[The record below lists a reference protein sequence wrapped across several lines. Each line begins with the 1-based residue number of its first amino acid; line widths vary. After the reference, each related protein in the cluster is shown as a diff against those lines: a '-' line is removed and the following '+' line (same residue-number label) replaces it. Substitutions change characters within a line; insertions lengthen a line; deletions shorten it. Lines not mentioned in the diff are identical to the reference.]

1 MKQIQREVVKT
12 EFVNTIKDY
21 PNFPFNDRQAQEQVA
36 EHILDQV
43 FEKTNV
49 YITSQERTQL
59 LRELL
64 DTVVF
69 GLRQIQKLQDDASIE
84 EIMINGLND
93 IFVKRRFSDGVE
105 RVPVQ
110 FSHRN
115 ELRSVIEKLLEGTG
129 RRIDRSSP
137 IVDTRLADGSRVNIV
152 IEPLSLQGPIITIR
166 KFPERPISADDL
178 LNHGTINQEMYE
190 FLQLMVRKKQNI
202 VVSGSTAA
210 GKTTT
215 LSALLDFING
225 GDEGDRVILIEQ
237 IAEIKLP
244 ERVKNK
250 VHLETRP
257 PNIEGKGEYSI
268 RDLLKNALRMRPD
281 RIIIGEIRGGE
292 AFDLLQALNTGHDGS
307 FTTLHANSAHDAL
320 LRLES
325 MVLMSGMEQL
335 PLSVIKTWIRR
346 SVDFVIQQKR
356 LPDGHRKLVELVAV
370 SKAEPVGDK
379 HEAIQTIPIF
389 TYADGTFQTHEAHYK
404 LYRSRLEQLR

>member
-1 MKQIQREVVKT
+1 MKNIQHEVVKT

-49 YITSQERTQL
+49 YVTSQERSVL

-69 GLRQIQKLQDDASIE
+69 GLRQIQKLQDDPSIE

-178 LNHGTINQEMYE
+178 LKHGTINEEMYE
-190 FLQLMVRKKQNI
+190 FLQLMVQKKQNI

-215 LSALLDFING
+215 LSALLDFMNG
-225 GDEGDRVILIEQ
+225 GDEGDRVVLIEQ
-237 IAEIKLP
+237 IAEISLP

-257 PNIEGKGEYSI
+257 PNVEGKGEYSI

-356 LPDGHRKLVELVAV
+356 FSNGHRKLVELVAV
-370 SKAEPVGDK
+370 SKSEPAGDK
-379 HEAIQTIPIF
+379 HEAIQTSPIF
-389 TYADGTFQTHEAHYK
+389 TYENGAFKRHDTHYK
-404 LYRSRLEQLR
+404 LYRALLEQR

>member
-1 MKQIQREVVKT
+1 MKTTQKEMIIQ
-12 EFVNTIKDY
+12 EFITIIKDY
-21 PNFPFNDRQAQEQVA
+21 PNFPFHNRNAQEEVA
-36 EHILDQV
+36 EFILDQV
-43 FEKTNV
+43 FEKIHIYV
-49 YITSQERTQL
+49 TSQERRVL

-69 GLRQIQKLQDDASIE
+69 GLRQIQKLQDDESIE

-93 IFVKRRFSDGVE
+93 IFIKRRFTENPE

-110 FSHRN
+110 FHSRN

-129 RRIDRSSP
+129 RRIDRSNP
-137 IVDTRLADGSRVNIV
+137 LVDTRLADGSRVNIV
-152 IEPLSLQGPIITIR
+152 IEPLSLHGPVITIR
-166 KFPERPISADDL
+166 KFPDAPITAKDL
-178 LNHGTINQEMYE
+178 LAHGTINQDMYD
-190 FLQLMVRKKQNI
+190 FLKVCVEQKKNI

-215 LSALLDFING
+215 LSALLGFMKG
-225 GDEGDRVILIEQ
+225 GDAGDRVVLIEQ
-237 IAEIKLP
+237 IAELQLP
-244 ERVKNK
+244 SDVKNK

-292 AFDLLQALNTGHDGS
+292 AFDLLQALNTGHEGS

-325 MVLMSGMEQL
+325 MVLLSGFEQL
-335 PLSVIKTWIRR
+335 PLPVIKTWIQR
-346 SVDFVIQQKR
+346 SVDVVIQQKK
-356 LPDGHRKLVELVAV
+356 LPDGNRRMVEIALVDKTETPMDNTKEL
-370 SKAEPVGDK
+370 K
-379 HEAIQTIPIF
+379 TIPIF
-389 TYADGTFQTHEAHYK
+389 TWENGGFKTHSEQYSLAISQISQT
-404 LYRSRLEQLR
+404 L

>member
-1 MKQIQREVVKT
+1 MKQIQHEVVKT

-49 YITSQERTQL
+49 YVTSQERSQL

-93 IFVKRRFSDGVE
+93 IFIKRRFSDGVE

-178 LNHGTINQEMYE
+178 LTHGTINREMYE
-190 FLQLMVRKKQNI
+190 FLQLMVQKKQNI

-215 LSALLDFING
+215 LSALLDFMNG
-225 GDEGDRVILIEQ
+225 GDEGDRVVLIEQ

-257 PNIEGKGEYSI
+257 PNVEGKGEYSI

-370 SKAEPVGDK
+370 SKAVPVGDK

-389 TYADGTFQTHEAHYK
+389 TYTDGTFQTHETHYK
-404 LYRSRLEQLR
+404 LYRSQLEQLR

>member
-307 FTTLHANSAHDAL
+307 FTTLHANSALDAL

-356 LPDGHRKLVELVAV
+356 LSDGHRKLVELVAV

>member
-1 MKQIQREVVKT
+1 MKQIQHEVVKA

-49 YITSQERTQL
+49 YITSQERSQL

-190 FLQLMVRKKQNI
+190 FLQLMVQKKQNI

-215 LSALLDFING
+215 LSALLDFMNG
-225 GDEGDRVILIEQ
+225 GDEGDRVVLIEQ

-257 PNIEGKGEYSI
+257 PNVEGKGEYSI

-325 MVLMSGMEQL
+325 MVLMSGLEQL

-379 HEAIQTIPIF
+379 HEAIRTIPIF
-389 TYADGTFQTHEAHYK
+389 TYKDGSFKTHEAHYK
-404 LYRSRLEQLR
+404 LYRSQLEQLR